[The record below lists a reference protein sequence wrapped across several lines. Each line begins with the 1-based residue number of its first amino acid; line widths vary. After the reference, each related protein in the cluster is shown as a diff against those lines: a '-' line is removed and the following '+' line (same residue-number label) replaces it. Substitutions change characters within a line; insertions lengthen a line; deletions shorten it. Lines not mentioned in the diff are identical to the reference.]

1 MGYGEM
7 EQSMEGADLG
17 KKNDLIYEL
26 PVGAA
31 VARGG
36 HELYLEIANR
46 EFLKATGYF
55 ADDIMERKRPFV
67 DYIYEADVGIFED
80 AIEKCRENRE
90 IQSLELRVRTKDGG
104 VCWEMLQC
112 RLYCYRD
119 AVPYYILIS
128 WDIHTR
134 KGLEEELRL
143 MDEQYRMLE
152 EVTDE
157 FPFDFDVVKKRFR
170 VPQKYRVNGK
180 VDSDRKYMSF
190 EEMLADVYE
199 EDRAECAQAILL
211 ASKEKRTGTIDYRM
225 NLASEGEKTDYSW
238 YRTVY
243 RSIVGD
249 DGQIIRIIG
258 RSYDVSKDR
267 KIQEQLLEEM
277 RLDPMTR
284 VLNKVAAGEEVDR
297 ILTQEPQGTHVLL
310 LIDIDDFKQ
319 INDTFGHTVGDTVIS
334 DVADV
339 IRQQFGEND
348 LVARMGGD
356 EFLAFMRNTTRA
368 EAERKAEQLCGESA
382 KRLIGDD
389 AIVNVTLS
397 IGLAVS
403 GEDGDDYETLFTM
416 ADRAMYDT
424 KRDGKNGFAF
434 ARKDS
439 YADGDGRRRQKNAEV
454 EQNAGR
460 EVDKEFLNFA
470 FSLLS
475 HARDING
482 SLNVLIEQIGK
493 KYGLDFVAVFEG
505 REEGTEMVLMNS
517 WNRSGRIY
525 EHHLFQQG
533 VCIPEEVQMG
543 QFVSVSEDVLA
554 GDGRQF
560 GELWRGSDEGTR
572 HLGGVKF
579 EFSGNRMGWM
589 CVGVR
594 REGEGFHSDEASTFC
609 ELGRVVGVFVSLR
622 SKLSDDQREIQH
634 LQNQDMLTGLY
645 NLEAFRERTKR
656 RMKRGELAENK
667 EDGTRRVYALVHLD
681 VNNFSYVNENFG
693 QQVGDSILRELAKLI
708 DSQEH
713 VVEACRMYSDY
724 FVELVCGSSEK
735 EIYNKVLEENAA
747 FEEQQKIRYPA
758 SMMRLSAGICFVR
771 DHKES
776 FDTIIEGA
784 NLARKQAKEQ
794 KIGAVVYRES
804 MRRNRDNEIHITGR
818 FYGAL
823 QKGELELF
831 LQPKFLLE
839 ERRIYGA
846 EALARWRLESG
857 EVISPGDFIP
867 PLENVGYVVD
877 LDFYI
882 LEQLLRVM
890 RRWKES
896 GRKLFTISTN
906 FSRRNFENG
915 GEEFIKRLEETMQR
929 YQIERRYI
937 EIEVTESVVVE
948 NLDCLKECLGKLE
961 KLGYRIAIDDFG
973 TGYSSLSVLLEI
985 PANAVKI
992 DKSFT
997 DRINLVEQREF
1008 VSRMGQFIL
1017 TAKDEVIFEGI
1028 EEEAQRQF
1036 LIGCGFR
1043 YGQGYYF
1050 DRPLSLEEFERKY
1063 I

>member
-1 MGYGEM
+1 MGYGEL
-7 EQSMEGADLG
+7 ERSMDGADFWRR
-17 KKNDLIYEL
+17 NDLIYEM

-31 VARGG
+31 IARGG
-36 HELYLEIANR
+36 HELYLEMANR
-46 EFLKATGYF
+46 EFLHAGGYF
-55 ADDIMERKRPFV
+55 AEGLAESGRPLA

-80 AIEKCRENRE
+80 AIEKCRENR
-90 IQSLELRVRTKDGG
+90 QTQALELRVRTKNGG
-104 VCWEMLQC
+104 VCWELLQC

-119 AVPYYILIS
+119 AVPYYILTS

-143 MDEQYRMLE
+143 MDEQYRILE

-157 FPFDFDVVKKRFR
+157 FPFDYDVVHGRFR
-170 VPQKYRVNGK
+170 VPQKYRIIGK
-180 VDSDRKYMSF
+180 FRSDQKYMSF
-190 EEMLADVYE
+190 EEMLSDIYE
-199 EDRAECAQAILL
+199 EDRAGCADALLL
-211 ASKEKRTGTIDYRM
+211 ASKEKTTGTIDYRL
-225 NLASEGEKTDYSW
+225 NLAPMDEKPDYAW

-243 RSIVGD
+243 QSIVGD
-249 DGQIIRIIG
+249 DGQVIRIIG
-258 RSYDVSKDR
+258 RSYDVNMDR
-267 KIQEQLLEEM
+267 KIQEQLSEEM
-277 RLDPMTR
+277 RLDPLTR
-284 VLNKVAAGEEVDR
+284 VLNKVAAGEEVNR
-297 ILTQEPQGTHVLL
+297 ILSQEPRGTHVLF

-334 DVADV
+334 DVAEV
-339 IRQQFGEND
+339 IRLQFGEQD
-348 LVARMGGD
+348 IVARVGGD
-356 EFLAFMRNTTRA
+356 EFLAFMRNTTLA
-368 EAERKAEQLCGESA
+368 EAGSKAEQLCRESA

-439 YADGDGRRRQKNAEV
+439 YADGDGARLQKKAEM

-505 REEGTEMVLMNS
+505 REEGAQMVLMNA

-525 EHHLFQQG
+525 ENRVFQQEA
-533 VCIPEEVQMG
+533 CIPEETQIG
-543 QFVSVSEDVLA
+543 QFVAIGEEELQ
-554 GDGRQF
+554 GEGRQF

-572 HLGGVKF
+572 HLGGVRF
-579 EFSGNRMGWM
+579 EFAGSRMGWM
-589 CVGVR
+589 CVGMR
-594 REGEGFHSDEASTFC
+594 REGGGFHSDEASTFC

-645 NLEAFRERTKR
+645 NLEAFRERMKR
-656 RMKRGELAENK
+656 RMK
-667 EDGTRRVYALVHLD
+667 DGTLFDDKGDGARRVYALVHLD

-693 QQVGDSILRELAKLI
+693 QQVGDNILRGLAKLI
-708 DSQEH
+708 ESEEH

-724 FVELVCGSSEK
+724 FVELVCGSSEE
-735 EIYNKVLEENAA
+735 EIYRKVLEENAA

-771 DHKES
+771 DGRES

-794 KIGAVVYRES
+794 KIGAVIYREA
-804 MRRNRDNEIHITGR
+804 MRKKRDDEIHITGR

-831 LQPKFLLE
+831 LQPKFLLKE
-839 ERRIYGA
+839 CRIYGA

-857 EVISPGDFIP
+857 DVISPVNFIP

-882 LEQLLRVM
+882 LEQLLRAM
-890 RRWKES
+890 KRWKES
-896 GRKLFTISTN
+896 GRKLFTVSTN

-929 YQIERRYI
+929 YKIERKYI
-937 EIEVTESVVVE
+937 EIEVTESVIVE
-948 NLDCLKECLGKLE
+948 NLDSLKDCLYKLE
-961 KLGYRIAIDDFG
+961 ELGYRIAIDDFG

-985 PANAVKI
+985 PANVVKI

-997 DRINLVEQREF
+997 DRINLTEQQEF
-1008 VSRMGQFIL
+1008 VAQMGQFIRS
-1017 TAKDEVIFEGI
+1017 AKEEVIFEGI
-1028 EEEAQRQF
+1028 EQDAQRRF
-1036 LIGCGFR
+1036 LIDCGFD

-1050 DRPLSLEEFERKY
+1050 DRPLPLEEFEKKY
-1063 I
+1063 V

>member
-1 MGYGEM
+1 MGHGEM
-7 EQSMEGADLG
+7 ERSMDGADFRH
-17 KKNDLIYEL
+17 KNDLIYEM

-31 VARGG
+31 IARGG
-36 HELYLEIANR
+36 HELYLEMANR
-46 EFLKATGYF
+46 EFLHAGGFF
-55 ADDIMERKRPFV
+55 AEGLVEDGRPLV

-80 AIEKCRENRE
+80 AIEKCRENHE
-90 IQSLELRVRTKDGG
+90 AQSLELRVRTKDGG
-104 VCWEMLQC
+104 VCWELLQC

-119 AVPYYILIS
+119 AVPYYILTS

-157 FPFDFDVVKKRFR
+157 FPFDYDVVHERFR
-170 VPQKYRVNGK
+170 VPQKYRVSGK
-180 VDSDRKYMSF
+180 VNADRKYMSVG
-190 EEMLADVYE
+190 EMLSDIYE
-199 EDRAECAQAILL
+199 EDRTECAETIAL
-211 ASKEKRTGTIDYRM
+211 ASKEKMTGTIDYRL
-225 NLASEGEKTDYSW
+225 NLAPSGKEPDYVW

-243 RSIVGD
+243 RSILGD

-258 RSYDVSKDR
+258 RSYDVSMDR
-267 KIQEQLLEEM
+267 RIQEQLSEEM
-277 RLDPMTR
+277 RLDPLTR

-297 ILTQEPQGTHVLL
+297 ILAQEPEWMHVLF
-310 LIDIDDFKQ
+310 LIDIDNFKQ

-334 DVADV
+334 DVAEV
-339 IRQQFGEND
+339 LRLQFPEPD
-348 LVARMGGD
+348 LVARVGGD
-356 EFLAFMRNTTRA
+356 EFLAFMKNTTLE
-368 EAERKAEQLCGESA
+368 EAQSKAEQLGSAAA

-389 AIVNVTLS
+389 AIVNMTLS

-403 GEDGDDYETLFTM
+403 GEDGSDYETLFTM
-416 ADRAMYDT
+416 ADHAMYDI
-424 KRDGKNGFAF
+424 KRGGKNGFSF

-439 YADGDGRRRQKNAEV
+439 AAAGDGARRQKNAEM

-460 EVDKEFLNFA
+460 KVDKEFLNFA

-505 REEGTEMVLMNS
+505 REEGADMVLMNS
-517 WNRSGRIY
+517 WNRSGRTY
-525 EHHLFQQG
+525 ENRVFGQE
-533 VCIPEEVQMG
+533 VCIHGEVQTG
-543 QFVSVSEDVLA
+543 QFIAIGEEELT
-554 GDGRQF
+554 GEGRQF
-560 GELWRGSDEGTR
+560 GGLWREDDEGTR
-572 HLGGVKF
+572 HFGGVKF
-579 EFSGNRMGWM
+579 EFAGSRMGWM
-589 CVGVR
+589 CVGMR
-594 REGEGFHSDEASTFC
+594 REDEGFRPDEASNFC

-645 NLEAFRERTKR
+645 NLEAFRERMR
-656 RMKRGELAENK
+656 RRIKGDKFHGKAPDGKELI
-667 EDGTRRVYALVHLD
+667 YALVHLD
-681 VNNFSYVNENFG
+681 VNNFSYINENFG
-693 QQVGDSILRELAKLI
+693 QQVGDSILRGLAKLI
-708 DSQEH
+708 GSEEH

-724 FVELVCGSSEK
+724 FAELVCGSSEE
-735 EIYNKVLEENAA
+735 EIYRRVLEENRA
-747 FEEQQKIRYPA
+747 FEEQQKSSYPA
-758 SMMRLSAGICFVR
+758 SSMRLSAGICFVR
-771 DHKES
+771 DNSES
-776 FDTIIEGA
+776 FDTILEGA

-794 KIGAVVYRES
+794 KIGAVIYQEA
-804 MRRNRDNEIHITGR
+804 MRRKRDNEIHITGR

-831 LQPKFLLE
+831 LQPKFLLKE
-839 ERRIYGA
+839 CEIYGA

-857 EVISPGDFIP
+857 EVISPNNFIP

-882 LEQLLRVM
+882 LEQLLRAM
-890 RRWKES
+890 NRWKES
-896 GRKLFTISTN
+896 GRRLFTISTN

-929 YQIERRYI
+929 YRIERKYI
-937 EIEVTESVVVE
+937 ELEVTESVIVE
-948 NLDCLKECLGKLE
+948 NLDCMKECLYKLE
-961 KLGYRIAIDDFG
+961 ELGYRIAIDDFG

-985 PANAVKI
+985 PANVVKI

-997 DRINLVEQREF
+997 DRINLTEQQEF
-1008 VSRMGQFIL
+1008 VSQMGRFIRS
-1017 TAKDEVIFEGI
+1017 AKEEVIFEGI
-1028 EEEAQRQF
+1028 EEDEQRRF
-1036 LIGCGFR
+1036 LIGCGFN

-1050 DRPLSLEEFERKY
+1050 DRPLSLEEFEKKY